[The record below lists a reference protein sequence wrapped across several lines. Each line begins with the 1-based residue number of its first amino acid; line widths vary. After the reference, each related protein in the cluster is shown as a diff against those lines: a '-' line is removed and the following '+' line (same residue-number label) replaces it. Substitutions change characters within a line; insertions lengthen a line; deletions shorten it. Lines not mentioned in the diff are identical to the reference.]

1 MTARASCAAIGG
13 QTRPQHSVIMKNRCK
28 WAYIQ
33 SAVLRASSA
42 YDGRGWGSA
51 HFNQR
56 DPFVPREM
64 RRKLFHLMP
73 GWTSPI

>member
-28 WAYIQ
+28 WAYFQ
-33 SAVLRASSA
+33 SAVLRASRCL
-42 YDGRGWGSA
+42 RGQGVGVGG
-51 HFNQR
+51 FKQR
-56 DPFVPREM
+56 DPFVVREM